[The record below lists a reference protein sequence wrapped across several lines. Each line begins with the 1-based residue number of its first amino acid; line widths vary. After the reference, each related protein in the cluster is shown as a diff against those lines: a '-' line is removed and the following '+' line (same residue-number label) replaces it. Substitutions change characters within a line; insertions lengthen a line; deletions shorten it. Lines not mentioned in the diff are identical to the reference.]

1 MKQYKGYFID
11 LDGTLFRG
19 DEMIPGAPEF
29 VAHLNRNQIP
39 YLYLTNNSTRS
50 PEWVAHKLQ
59 RMGYPAKEDQVF
71 TTALATARYLKDKEE
86 SMSVYVVGEEG
97 LFQAISDAGIV
108 IADQNPDAVVVGL
121 DRSFTYEKMKK
132 ACLAIRA
139 GAKLIGTNADLA
151 LPTEEGLWPG
161 SGSLAIAIAA
171 AAGTEPFFIG
181 KPEPVIMH
189 YALKKIGLKPEEV
202 LVVGDNLQTDISA
215 GINGGMDTLLVYT
228 GVTTPQMAKSSD
240 IKATYAAYNLSSW
253 FK

>member
-19 DEMIPGAPEF
+19 EEVIPGALEF
-29 VAHLNRNQIP
+29 VSQLNRKQIP

-50 PEWVAHKLQ
+50 PEWVANKLQ
-59 RMGYPAKEDQVF
+59 RMGYPARKEQVF
-71 TTALATARYLKDKEE
+71 TTALATARYLQEKEGE
-86 SMSVYVVGEEG
+86 MSVYVVGEEG
-97 LFQAISDAGIV
+97 LFQAISEAGIV
-108 IADQNPDAVVVGL
+108 ITDQNPDAVVVGL

-161 SGSLAIAIAA
+161 SGSLAVAIAA
-171 AAGTEPFFIG
+171 ASGTKPFFIG

-189 YALKKIGLKPEEV
+189 YALKKIGLNPEEV
-202 LVVGDNLQTDISA
+202 LVVGDNLQTDILA
-215 GINGGMDTLLVYT
+215 GKNGGMDTLLVYT

-240 IKATYAAYNLSSW
+240 LKATYAVDNLSDW

>member
-19 DEMIPGAPEF
+19 DEVIPGAPEF

-50 PEWVAHKLQ
+50 PEWVAQKLQ
-59 RMGYPAKEDQVF
+59 RMGYPAKQDQVF

-132 ACLAIRA
+132 ACLAIRT

-240 IKATYAAYNLSSW
+240 IKATYAVCNLSSW

>member
-1 MKQYKGYFID
+1 MKRYKGYFID

-19 DEMIPGAPEF
+19 DEVIPGAPEF
-29 VAHLNRNQIP
+29 VAWLNKIQIP

-50 PEWVAHKLQ
+50 PEWVAAKLQ
-59 RMGYPAKEDQVF
+59 RMGYPARTDQVF
-71 TTALATARYLKDKEE
+71 TTALATACYLQEKEAP
-86 SMSVYVVGEEG
+86 MSVYVVGEEG
-97 LFQAISDAGIV
+97 LFQAISDAGIA
-108 IADQNPDAVVVGL
+108 ITDQNPDAVVVGL

-161 SGSLAIAIAA
+161 SGSLSVAIAA

-181 KPEPVIMH
+181 KPEPVMMH
-189 YALKKIGLKPEEV
+189 YALKKIGLTPDEV
-202 LVVGDNLQTDISA
+202 LVVGDNLQTDILA
-215 GINGGMDTLLVYT
+215 GIRGGMDTLLVYT

-240 IKATYAAYNLSSW
+240 IKSTHAVYNLSSW
-253 FK
+253 IK

>member
-19 DEMIPGAPEF
+19 SEVIPGAPEF
-29 VAHLNRNQIP
+29 VAQLNRNRIP

-50 PEWVAHKLQ
+50 PEWVANKL
-59 RMGYPAKEDQVF
+59 RGMGFPAKKDQVF
-71 TTALATARYLKDKEE
+71 TTALATARYLREE
-86 SMSVYVVGEEG
+86 ELMPVYVVGEEG

-108 IADQNPDAVVVGL
+108 ITDQNPDAVVVGL

-161 SGSLAIAIAA
+161 SGSLAVGIAA

-181 KPEPVIMH
+181 KPEPIIMH
-189 YALKKIGLKPEEV
+189 YALKKIGLKPDEV
-202 LVVGDNLQTDISA
+202 LVVGDNLQTDILA

-228 GVTTPQMAKSSD
+228 GVTTPQMAESSD
-240 IKATYAAYNLSSW
+240 LKATYTVSNLSNW